1 MVNPPHPDRL
11 RDWSEI
17 AEEGWRTLLLGNGMS
32 INVSARFDYASLFNE
47 AGERG
52 TLGDADRE
60 IFEAFDTENF
70 EVVLA
75 KLRDAITLAEIME
88 ESAEI
93 VEGASEPYR
102 QRFRSVQRALGAT
115 IRSVHLD
122 PTEIPDETLDELQ
135 EAFLEHG
142 AIFTT
147 SYDLLAYWV
156 MKHRRGFD
164 RLGDCFWAKDNG
176 LCEFDRERPG
186 EGRRTPVYYLHG
198 ALHLIVGGS
207 GAARKLTNSDLQA
220 DEEKLLDRFDKPLA
234 DDPEARPLLVTEG
247 SSRDKLREIE
257 GNDYLDYVYEQLK
270 ENQRPLVVF
279 GHSLGDQDQHLI
291 DAINLNPERPVAIS
305 VRDTGESKVREERH
319 RILMKLKA
327 KEADVHFF
335 DAATHPLGR
344 NRHRVERRPKKRRAV
359 NRPRRRAFRRG

>member
-1 MVNPPHPDRL
+1 MADRRQPDRL

-17 AEEGWRTLLLGNGMS
+17 SEEGWRVLLLGNGMS
-32 INVSARFDYASLFNE
+32 INVSSSFDYASLFNE
-47 AGERG
+47 AGVQG

-88 ESAEI
+88 ESEEI
-93 VEGASEPYR
+93 EEGGSEPYR
-102 QRFRSVQRALGAT
+102 ERFRSVQRALGET
-115 IRSVHLD
+115 IRTVHLD
-122 PTEIPDETLDELQ
+122 PTEIPGGTLDEMQ
-135 EAFLEHG
+135 DYFLEQR

-156 MKHRRGFD
+156 MKHRNGFR
-164 RLGDCFWAKDNG
+164 RLGDCFWMKENG
-176 LCEFDRERPG
+176 LCEFERKRPG
-186 EGRRTPVYYLHG
+186 EGRRIPVYYLHG

-207 GAARKLTNSDLQA
+207 GIARKLTNSDLEA
-220 DEEKLLDRFDKPLA
+220 DEEHLLDRFDKPLA

-270 ENQRPLVVF
+270 DNDRPLVVF

-305 VRDTGESKVREERH
+305 VRDKGESQVREQRH
-319 RILMKLKA
+319 RILMKLHA
-327 KEADVHFF
+327 QETDVHFF
-335 DAATHPLGR
+335 DAASHPLGR
-344 NRHRVERRPKKRRAV
+344 EYHRVKRQLRKRRGI
-359 NRPRRRAFRRG
+359 RRRVLRRG